1 VVLRITSADETPVAG
16 RLAQQARSRQSKGE
30 VTMWMR
36 WVAALAMGSCA
47 LLLATSCGG
56 SDSGSSGDAG
66 STREVIEKVQAAY
79 RNSDAAA
86 YAALFAADG
95 RFDDFSGFGDR
106 VRGRSEVA
114 NMFRLWFTHVV
125 PPEHTYE
132 SRILI
137 SDEHLAVVEWS
148 DEWLEEGETVRL
160 EGIGVYEVENGEI
173 THDSEYYDSTP
184 VKPPG
189 D

>member
-1 VVLRITSADETPVAG
+1 MS
-16 RLAQQARSRQSKGE
+16 
-30 VTMWMR
+30 MR
-36 WVAALAMGSCA
+36 WAAALAMG
-47 LLLATSCGG
+47 LGTVLLAASCGG
-56 SDSGSSGDAG
+56 SDSGNGGDA
-66 STREVIEKVQAAY
+66 STTREVIEKVQAAY
-79 RNSDAAA
+79 RNSDPEA

-95 RFDDFSGFGDR
+95 RFEDYSAFGDR
-106 VRGRSEVA
+106 AQGRGQVES
-114 NMFRLWFTHVV
+114 MYRLWFTHVV

-137 SDEHLAVVEWS
+137 SDERLAVVRWS
-148 DEWLEEGETVRL
+148 DEWSEDGEPVRL

-173 THDSEYYDSTP
+173 TRDSEYYDSTP